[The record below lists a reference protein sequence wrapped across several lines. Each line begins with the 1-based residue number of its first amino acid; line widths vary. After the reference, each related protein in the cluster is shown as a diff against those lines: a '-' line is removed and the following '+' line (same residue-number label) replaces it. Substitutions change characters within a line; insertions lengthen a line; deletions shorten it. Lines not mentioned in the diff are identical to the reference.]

1 MSKQATCRNGCGIG
15 VRRRVHGAGLAL
27 VALLLWAEPRAQQR
41 MRFAGARGGGGGTGS
56 SEARPLAARVFS
68 LGCAVPGA
76 VIAIGI
82 LLPMG
87 WQQARWPDPPLL
99 ALVTGTLFE
108 LLYAY
113 RVRCSANA
121 RSWPNLTAER
131 APRGHGPRT
140 ASLGS
145 QARGIQ

>member
-1 MSKQATCRNGCGIG
+1 M
-15 VRRRVHGAGLAL
+15 
-27 VALLLWAEPRAQQR
+27 
-41 MRFAGARGGGGGTGS
+41 GS
-56 SEARPLAARVFS
+56 SEARPLAFVLRQRSAGQLPLAARVFS

-99 ALVTGTLFE
+99 ALVTGTPSE